1 MSQHMMTFT
10 GLQTGLLITQEETSE
25 VEMINTMLND
35 QQLRNVAKM
44 GP

>member
-1 MSQHMMTFT
+1 MMTFT

-25 VEMINTMLND
+25 AEMINTMLND